1 MERGSDEDDA
11 SVKRTDPEDSTD
23 GERTGPEDSTGV
35 ERADPDATS
44 ADATETEVPVETDDE
59 EWRFSLQDIR
69 DREGEETDGTG
80 GGIAGTLEANQP
92 LEPGDIDLENAFF
105 VALGV
110 LIVVGL
116 IAGTMLG
123 L

>member
-23 GERTGPEDSTGV
+23 GERTGPEDSSV
-35 ERADPDATS
+35 EQTDPDTTS

-110 LIVVGL
+110 FIVVGL
-116 IAGTMLG
+116 IAVAMLG